1 MMKDVSCSQARN
13 RNVTMKML
21 FLEDPMDKE
30 DEQSVQDM
38 ARKDQ

>member
-1 MMKDVSCSQARN
+1 MMKDTFVPMVEQQFE
-13 RNVTMKML
+13 MKML

-38 ARKDQ
+38 ARDQ